1 MTEEI
6 SQSQGKTKEKT
17 IKYTDNNDI
26 QLINGDCL
34 VEMEKIEKNSINCI
48 LTDSPY
54 GVSLNKWDTII
65 DLDKMWKLFKK
76 ILKKVQS

>member
-6 SQSQGKTKEKT
+6 SQSQDKTKEKT

-48 LTDSPY
+48 LTDLPY

-65 DLDKMWKLFKK
+65 DLDAFADVKFKC
-76 ILKKVQS
+76 